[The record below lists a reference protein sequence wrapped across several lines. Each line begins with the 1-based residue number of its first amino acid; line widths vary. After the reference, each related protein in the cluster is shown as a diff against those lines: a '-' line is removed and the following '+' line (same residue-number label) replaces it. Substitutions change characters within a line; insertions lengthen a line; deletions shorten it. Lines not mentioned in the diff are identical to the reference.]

1 MRIKNKV
8 NKKKVEAS
16 VIIIKGI
23 NMLIS
28 ILGADNLEIVA
39 GWCKVFHQSTENL
52 IIGIFINP
60 IMPKAAA
67 IFDAISLFETDFHK
81 RI

>member
-8 NKKKVEAS
+8 NKKNIEAS
-16 VIIIKGI
+16 IIIIKGTS
-23 NMLIS
+23 MLIS

-39 GWCKVFHQSTENL
+39 GWCNVFHQSTENL

-60 IMPKAAA
+60 IIPKAAA
-67 IFDAISLFETDFHK
+67 IFEAVSLFETDFHK